1 MNILILI
8 ILYTYLIIGI
18 ILTTYLWKHKYY
30 KEYKEALQKDELER
44 PMVSLF
50 LIVSTI
56 FWPLI
61 ILVSKL
67 NNKNK

>member
-1 MNILILI
+1 MNILTLI
-8 ILYTYLIIGI
+8 ISYTYLIVGI
-18 ILTTYLWKHKYY
+18 ILTIYWWKRKYY
-30 KEYKEALQKDELER
+30 KEYKEALQKDELEI

-67 NNKNK
+67 NNKK